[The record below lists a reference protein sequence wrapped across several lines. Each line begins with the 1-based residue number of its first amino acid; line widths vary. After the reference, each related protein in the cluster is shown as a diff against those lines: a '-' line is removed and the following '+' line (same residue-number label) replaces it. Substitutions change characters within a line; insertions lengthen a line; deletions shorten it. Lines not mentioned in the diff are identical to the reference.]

1 MREKNFRFRDRS
13 CDFVDRHRCGK
24 TQSTKSHEAARKK
37 HRLLRTAVS
46 AALQLLLLGLFLT
59 SSVTWSFATRHERLV
74 GSWRPLHYSVSLTLN
89 DQLTEI
95 TSATAEITVLSL
107 KDSLSQIDLDF
118 GELAVDSVTVN
129 RETVPFERSPGLLN
143 VKLSKPVPKDT
154 RLVVVVS
161 YHGVPTDGLILRTDK
176 AGKPSAVG
184 DNWPNRLHHWIPCLD
199 HPSAKATVNFTVTA
213 PARNLVVANGRLD
226 RVETVSDTTKTWTY
240 SEGVPIPPY
249 CMIIAA
255 GEFAQVTPPQQEVT
269 PLSYY
274 VPLPDK
280 DVAVKGF
287 AAANPSLKVFSQ
299 TVAPY
304 PYEKLAL
311 IVGATRFGG
320 MENSSA
326 IVFTSSL
333 FDSRSK
339 SESISKVF
347 KIREGTVSLVA
358 HEIAHQW
365 FGDSVT
371 ESTWSD
377 LWLSEGFATYFAGLV
392 IQRYEGEEAFQQYM
406 KRAADEYLSYEKQTS
421 TPIHDTETENLFK
434 LLNANNYQKGA
445 WVLHMLRSSLGDEAF
460 FRGIRDYYTNHKNS
474 TASTED
480 LRSALEKA
488 SGRNLKEFFA
498 RWIYGAGHPRYELTW
513 QWKETRSKEGVLTIK
528 LNQTQRE
535 EAFMMSVPFEVVS
548 SKGVIRKTITPSG
561 KLTTLQLPFNN
572 RPTAVRLDPD
582 NTILKEV
589 SLEAEK

>member
-1 MREKNFRFRDRS
+1 M
-13 CDFVDRHRCGK
+13 
-24 TQSTKSHEAARKK
+24 T
-37 HRLLRTAVS
+37 RLVTLV
-46 AALQLLLLGLFLT
+46 LIFI
-59 SSVTWSFATRHERLV
+59 SSVSWSFAARRERLID
-74 GSWRPLHYSVSLTLN
+74 SWKPLHYNVSLTLN
-89 DQLTEI
+89 DKLTQI
-95 TSATAEITVLSL
+95 TSARAEITILSV
-107 KDSLSQIDLDF
+107 KDTLSQIDMDF
-118 GELAVDSVTVN
+118 GELAVDSVTIN
-129 RETVPFERSPGLLN
+129 SEATQFERSPGLLN
-143 VKLSKPVPKDT
+143 VKLPKAVPRNT

-161 YHGVPTDGLILRTDK
+161 YHGTPKDGLILTTDK

-184 DNWPNRLHHWIPCLD
+184 DNWPDRLHHWIPCLD
-199 HPSAKATVNFTVTA
+199 HPSAKATVDFTVTA
-213 PARNLVVANGRLD
+213 PARTIVVANGRLD
-226 RVETVSDTTKTWTY
+226 RVETVSEGTKTWRYT
-240 SEGVPIPPY
+240 EGVPIPPY

-255 GEFAQVTPPQQEVT
+255 GEFAQLTSTEQGVT

-274 VPLPDK
+274 VPMPDK
-280 DVAVKGF
+280 PFAIQGF
-287 AAANPSLKVFSQ
+287 SSANPSLKFFSQ

-326 IVFTSSL
+326 IVFTGTL

-339 SESISKVF
+339 SDPISKVF
-347 KIREGTVSLVA
+347 NIREGTVSLVA

-377 LWLSEGFATYFAGLV
+377 LWLSEGFATYFAGLA
-392 IQRYEGEEAFQQYM
+392 IQHYEGEQAFQQYM
-406 KRAADEYLSYEKQTS
+406 KRTADEYFSYEKKTS

-460 FRGIRDYYTNHKNS
+460 FRGIRDYYRSHKNS

-480 LRSALEKA
+480 LRSALEKT
-488 SGRNLKEFFA
+488 SGRNLKDFFA

-513 QWKETRSKEGVLTIK
+513 EWNQTRSDEGVLAIK
-528 LNQTQRE
+528 LNQTQQE
-535 EAFMMSVPFEVVS
+535 EAFLMSVPFEVES
-548 SKGVIRKTITPSG
+548 SQGVVRKSINPSG
-561 KLTTLQLPFNN
+561 KLTTLRLPLSS

-582 NTILKEV
+582 NTILKEASV
-589 SLEAEK
+589 EAPR

>member
-1 MREKNFRFRDRS
+1 MREKNSRFRDRS
-13 CDFVDRHRCGK
+13 CDFVDRRPRGR
-24 TQSTKSHEAARKK
+24 TRSTKSHEAARKK
-37 HRLLRTAVS
+37 RGLLLAQAS
-46 AALQLLLLGLFLT
+46 ANLRVLLLLVIFV
-59 SSVTWSFATRHERLV
+59 SVITWSFAARRERLID
-74 GSWRPLHYSVSLTLN
+74 SWKPLHYNVSLTLN

-107 KDSLSQIDLDF
+107 QSSLSQVDLDF

-129 RETVPFERSPGLLN
+129 REPTPFERSPDLLN
-143 VKLSKPVPKDT
+143 VKLSKPVPRNT

-161 YHGVPTDGLILRTDK
+161 YHGVPRDGLILTTDK
-176 AGKPSAVG
+176 AGKRSAVG
-184 DNWPNRLHHWIPCLD
+184 DNWPNRVHHWIPCLD
-199 HPSAKATVNFTVTA
+199 HPSAKATVSFTVTA

-226 RVETVSDTTKTWTY
+226 RVETVSDTSKRWKY

-255 GEFAQVTPPQQEVT
+255 GEFAQVTPSQQEVT

-280 DVAVKGF
+280 DVAVEGF
-287 AAANPSLKVFSQ
+287 AAANPSLKFFSQ

-326 IVFTSSL
+326 IVFTSGL

-339 SESISKVF
+339 SEPISKVF

-392 IQRYEGEEAFQQYM
+392 IQRYEGEQAFQKYM
-406 KRAADEYLSYEKQTS
+406 KRTADEYLRYEKKTS

-460 FRGIRDYYTNHKNS
+460 FRGIRDYYNNHKNS

-480 LRSALEKA
+480 LRSALERA

-513 QWKETRSKEGVLTIK
+513 QWKQTRSKEGILTIN

-535 EAFMMSVPFEVVS
+535 EAFLMSVPFEIVS
-548 SKGVIRKTITPSG
+548 SKGVTRKTIRPSG
-561 KLTTLQLPFNN
+561 KLTTLQLPLSN
-572 RPTAVRLDPD
+572 RPSAVRLDPD
-582 NTILKEV
+582 NTVLKEV
-589 SLEAEK
+589 SVEAAK